1 MLQRWLDG
9 TRQLQ
14 CNFVQELLSGALGS
28 GLKESGRLY
37 IARPG
42 RMRWD
47 YLEPERKV
55 ALIDGQRTSLYV
67 EEDRELVHGRLD
79 GEGELLP
86 ALLVGEG
93 RLAGLF
99 DAELLAAS
107 RAGVE
112 LRLVPLRPGEVVE
125 EVILTLDPGD
135 YAIRSAEVLDP
146 AGNRMRYSFSEL
158 RRNRGLPPDVFRFE
172 PPAGTLIFGEH

>member
-1 MLQRWLDG
+1 MKSGFDRGRPWILALLALAAASGAPSAAGPDAPEALAGLQRWLDG

-55 ALIDGQRTSLYV
+55 ALIDGQRTTLYV
-67 EEDRELVHGRLD
+67 EEDRELVRGRLD

-99 DAELLAAS
+99 SAELLAVSA
-107 RAGVE
+107 AGVE
-112 LRLVPLRPGEVVE
+112 LRLVPLRAGEAVE
-125 EVILTLDPGD
+125 ETG
-135 YAIRSAEVLDP
+135 
-146 AGNRMRYSFSEL
+146 
-158 RRNRGLPPDVFRFE
+158 
-172 PPAGTLIFGEH
+172 